1 MNTLAKMVQT
11 QLLRAIDNDDL
22 VLPTLPEVAL
32 SIREAAEDTEIS
44 VADLSKVIGRDA
56 ALAAR
61 LIKVVNSPLLR
72 AITEVTDLQ
81 TAITRL
87 GVNYSCNLAI
97 GLVIEQIFHARS
109 EAVEQKMREIWAK
122 SLEVAGVSYELA
134 ARYTELKAD
143 QAALAGLVH
152 QIGVLPI
159 LTYAEEHNELLSDPV
174 CLNHV
179 IEQIHPVLGDKILS
193 VWEFPE
199 QLAGLP
205 GEMQNPDRHSA
216 QVDYVDIV
224 QIARSLCDN
233 TGRERP
239 VTALP
244 AYRHLAV
251 PATGLFSADDLLDAR
266 LMFR

>member
-1 MNTLAKMVQT
+1 MNTLAKMVQK
-11 QLLRAIDNDDL
+11 QLLAAIDNDDL

-32 SIREAAEDTEIS
+32 SIREAAEDSEIS
-44 VADLSKVIGRDA
+44 VSTLSKVIGRDA

-109 EAVEQKMREIWAK
+109 EVVEQKMREIWAK
-122 SLEVAGVSYELA
+122 SLEVAGVSYEICL
-134 ARYTELKAD
+134 RHTELKPD

-179 IEQIHPVLGDKILS
+179 IEQIHPELGDKILS

-199 QLAGLP
+199 QLSGLP
-205 GEMQNPDRHSA
+205 GEVQNLDRKSG
-216 QVDYVDIV
+216 QLDYIDIV
-224 QIARSLCDN
+224 QIARALCD
-233 TGRERP
+233 TSGQEQSLA
-239 VTALP
+239 ALP
-244 AYRHLAV
+244 AMRHLKV
-251 PATGLFSADDLLDAR
+251 PAGSPVLAEELLDAR